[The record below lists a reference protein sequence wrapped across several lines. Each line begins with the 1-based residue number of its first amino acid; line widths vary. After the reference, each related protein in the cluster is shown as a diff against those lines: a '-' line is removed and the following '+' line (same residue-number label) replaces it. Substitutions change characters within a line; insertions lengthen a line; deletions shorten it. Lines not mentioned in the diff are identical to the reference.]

1 MPILLAPADAPALAE
16 LLEATDT
23 SGLTWHLEDLTGG
36 AAASTPDAAGAS
48 ARSASLADL
57 RVAGIGTLGAAGPTE
72 IAFLSNPRYQ
82 SQLDSTHAGAVI
94 LSPAMAD
101 AHKASLAASGRTDGP
116 RALVVCTE
124 PYLLYARVGQWF
136 ARRSRANDI
145 AGIHPSA
152 VISPDAV
159 IGDGVTIG
167 PLAVIEAGVTIG
179 QGARIGAGCIIGKD
193 CAIGEHSLLHPRVT
207 LYDRIRIGARALI
220 HSGAVIGADGFGF
233 APDSHTVK
241 GAYSKIEHFGGVMI
255 GDDVEIGANT
265 TIDRGVLDDTVIG
278 NGVKLDD
285 QIMVAHNVRIGDHTA
300 IAACTGIA
308 GSTTIGQR
316 VAIGGAAMIGGHIDI
331 GDDVFLTA
339 STVVFSNLA
348 AGGRYTGIMPAV
360 EHSEWERNAVA
371 MRHLGRLQRRLK
383 ALEKLSAKAAD
394 T

>member
-1 MPILLAPADAPALAE
+1 MPILLAPANALALAE
-16 LLEATDT
+16 LLDATDT
-23 SGLTWHLEDLTGG
+23 QGLTWHLENV
-36 AAASTPDAAGAS
+36 AGAPP
-48 ARSASLADL
+48 LDGEL
-57 RVAGIGTLGAAGPTE
+57 RIAGIGTLNAAGPSE

-82 SQLDSTHAGAVI
+82 SQLASTQAGAVI
-94 LSPAMAD
+94 LSPAMAQ
-101 AHKASLAASGRTDGP
+101 AHHALLQSAERTGGP
-116 RALVVCTE
+116 RALVVCSE
-124 PYLLYARVGQWF
+124 PYLLYARVGQGL
-136 ARRSRANDI
+136 ARRLRAGDV
-145 AGIHPSA
+145 AAIHPSA
-152 VISPDAV
+152 VISPDAT
-159 IGDGVTIG
+159 IGEGVTIG
-167 PLAVIEAGVTIG
+167 PLAVIEAGVRIG
-179 QGARIGAGCIIGKD
+179 QGARIGAGCIIGRD
-193 CAIGEHSLLHPRVT
+193 CVIGEHSLLHPRVT
-207 LYDRIRIGARALI
+207 LYERITVGARALI

-241 GAYSKIEHFGGVMI
+241 GAYSKIEHFGGVSI

-285 QIMVAHNVRIGDHTA
+285 QIMVAHNVKIGDHTA

-371 MRHLGRLQRRLK
+371 MRHLGRMQRRLK
-383 ALEKLSAKAAD
+383 ALEKLSAPTAD
-394 T
+394 K